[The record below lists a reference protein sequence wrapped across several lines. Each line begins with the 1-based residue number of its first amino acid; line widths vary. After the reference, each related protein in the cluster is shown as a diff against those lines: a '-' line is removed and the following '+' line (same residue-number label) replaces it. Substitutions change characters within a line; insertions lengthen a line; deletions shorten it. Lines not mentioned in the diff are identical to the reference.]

1 MKSMT
6 ILGMTQRT
14 MPAISAGDEL
24 LPGLPAQ
31 TPQAAET
38 RYDWK
43 VSVVGFGR
51 RRDDAAAETMTFSLR
66 TPDPREA
73 RAAIERASREDLASY
88 RAGD

>member
-14 MPAISAGDEL
+14 IPSTSAGDEL
-24 LPGLPAQ
+24 LPGLQAL
-31 TPQAAET
+31 TAQAAET
-38 RYDWK
+38 RYIWK

-51 RRDDAAAETMTFSLR
+51 YRDDAAAKTMTFSLR